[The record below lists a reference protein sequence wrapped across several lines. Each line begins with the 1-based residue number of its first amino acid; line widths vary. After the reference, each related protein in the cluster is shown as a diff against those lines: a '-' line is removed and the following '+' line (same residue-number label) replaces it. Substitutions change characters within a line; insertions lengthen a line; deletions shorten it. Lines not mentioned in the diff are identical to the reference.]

1 MAHYRLINCSFLNA
15 GSFKVNVSNKGKLL
29 YLSMLTSADDCGFV
43 DNTTDIINAL
53 ETNDNEFEKTENMA
67 LLENT
72 YKTALQELIDKGLLY
87 EFVDNHSNKVHL
99 IRHWF
104 YHNKWKVGLWTNYQ
118 DFRDKVYIKS
128 NEYVLGK
135 KPLKE
140 DKIKEDNTSQDN
152 TKHSKSNTNDEEEA
166 DLDDLFKNR

>member
-1 MAHYRLINCSFLNA
+1 MANYRLINCSFLNA

-29 YLSMLTSADDCGFV
+29 YLSMLTNADDCGFV
-43 DNTTDIINAL
+43 DSTNDIINAL

-72 YKTALQELIDKGLLY
+72 YQTALQELLDKGLIY
-87 EFVDNHSNKVHL
+87 EFVDNHQNKVHL

-104 YHNKWKVGLWTNYQ
+104 YHNKWKMGLWTNYQ
-118 DFRDKVYIKS
+118 NFRDNVYVSKNKYI
-128 NEYVLGK
+128 LGK

-140 DKIKEDNTSQDN
+140 DKENNINQDN
-152 TKHSKSNTNDEEEA
+152 TNEDIT
-166 DLDDLFKNR
+166 DLFKDR